1 MTNVSGCDILI
12 TVGNYR
18 KNKRVKSIF
27 KIKKYKIGDIV
38 TCNNKLWEIEDINTT
53 SVPRDADDMIEL
65 GLVREENYYSYI
77 LVLLK
82 RAYEK
87 NGRYICV
94 YLNELNEEN
103 KDMTTDEVKNILNG
117 ITSNIPSNVSYNY
130 GQLKDGELYVGDNYV
145 GTLINKASLSKNDPV
160 IVDYKVIDN
169 TVVIFTFFDGTTEK
183 TVCNREFDEFELW
196 RAVELAICKK
206 KFGGTKAYHKA
217 VNNAIKQIENID
229 AKKKA
234 EAAEQERIAHRKA
247 KYAERQAK
255 RKAKRRQEQ
264 IDIQTEAFY
273 NAMMKYD
280 DAMAVNNVNKDS
292 FAEAVE
298 NNFGNI
304 LHDELKSY

>member
-1 MTNVSGCDILI
+1 MTNVSDCDILI

-103 KDMTTDEVKNILNG
+103 KDMTTNEVKNILNG
-117 ITSNIPSNVSYNY
+117 ITSNVSYNY

-169 TVVIFTFFDGTTEK
+169 TVVIFTFSDGTTEK
-183 TVCNREFDEFELW
+183 TVCNHEFDEFELK

-217 VNNAIKQIENID
+217 INKAIKQIENID

-234 EAAEQERIAHRKA
+234 EAEEQERIAHRKS

-264 IDIQTEAFY
+264 INIQTEAFLQ
-273 NAMMKYD
+273 AMLKYD
-280 DAMAVNNVNKDS
+280 DVMDASAYTEYAPD
-292 FAEAVE
+292 E
-298 NNFGNI
+298 NITN
-304 LHDELKSY
+304 